1 MVPTGR
7 QNSINGVTSLY
18 YIVYILNQWPIYD
31 LICPRGRRRAL
42 GKHRV
47 ILRRIPFIITNN
59 TMCFPATS
67 GKEWR
72 IKQPTDECIHQ
83 KKHIQIQMRWNL
95 ILSSNNLDKSGIDYN
110 YEGKIS
116 FCYVMGA
123 KQTVFGTQMIQW
135 VISQY
140 YLTLYYRSEGK
151 HLNQLVHDH

>member
-1 MVPTGR
+1 MTSSAPEAEGVPLG
-7 QNSINGVTSLY
+7 SIGWYWEESLS
-18 YIVYILNQWPIYD
+18 LS
-31 LICPRGRRRAL
+31 LITQCVFLLP
-42 GKHRV
+42 
-47 ILRRIPFIITNN
+47 
-59 TMCFPATS
+59 

-83 KKHIQIQMRWNL
+83 KKHIQIQMKWNL